1 MVKIKKESLNHN
13 VTPLFDALKQ
23 FKKDNVIPFDVPGHK
38 AGKGLPEF
46 TDYFGKRIMEVDV
59 NSMKQLDNLANP
71 TSVIKEAEELM
82 ADAYNADHAF
92 FLINGTTSGVQAM
105 IMSSCNPGDKIILPR
120 NAHKSAVN
128 ALILCSA
135 VPIYVQADIRNDLGI
150 VMGVSHKEVEKAIK
164 ENPDAKAVFLLNPN
178 YYGAVSELKEI
189 IKIAHEHNMAVLVD
203 EAHGAH
209 LNFHPDFPANATTL
223 GADMAATSLHKTGG
237 SLTQSSVLLLN
248 EGRIS
253 KNKVKKILN
262 LTQSTSASY
271 LLMSSLDVARK
282 NLVLNG
288 KERFDKILKHVRY
301 IRNELNKIDGI
312 YAFGKE
318 IIDSNGIADFD
329 ESKLGINVAKLGLS
343 GFEVYDILRD
353 DYSIQM
359 ELADAY
365 NVLAII
371 SIGDTEE
378 NLNKLLE
385 AFKDIS
391 KRFKG
396 TKHIIE
402 HPVLENPEVVLSPRE
417 AFYAD
422 KENIELDNCVN
433 RISGESI
440 MVYPPGIP
448 IITPGERITQN
459 MINYI
464 KFLKTQDTVFNGAED
479 PDINYIKVVK

>member
-1 MVKIKKESLNHN
+1 
-13 VTPLFDALKQ
+13 
-23 FKKDNVIPFDVPGHK
+23 
-38 AGKGLPEF
+38 
-46 TDYFGKRIMEVDV
+46 
-59 NSMKQLDNLANP
+59 
-71 TSVIKEAEELM
+71 
-82 ADAYNADHAF
+82 
-92 FLINGTTSGVQAM
+92 
-105 IMSSCNPGDKIILPR
+105 
-120 NAHKSAVN
+120 
-128 ALILCSA
+128 
-135 VPIYVQADIRNDLGI
+135 
-150 VMGVSHKEVEKAIK
+150 
-164 ENPDAKAVFLLNPN
+164 
-178 YYGAVSELKEI
+178 
-189 IKIAHEHNMAVLVD
+189 
-203 EAHGAH
+203 
-209 LNFHPDFPANATTL
+209 
-223 GADMAATSLHKTGG
+223 
-237 SLTQSSVLLLN
+237 
-248 EGRIS
+248 
-253 KNKVKKILN
+253 
-262 LTQSTSASY
+262 
-271 LLMSSLDVARK
+271 
-282 NLVLNG
+282 
-288 KERFDKILKHVRY
+288 
-301 IRNELNKIDGI
+301 
-312 YAFGKE
+312 
-318 IIDSNGIADFD
+318 
-329 ESKLGINVAKLGLS
+329 
-343 GFEVYDILRD
+343 
-353 DYSIQM
+353 M